1 MDSVNNCVAQS
12 NNSVNFQSLKKINLK
27 GYKNCPD
34 KAKKILDEFVKM
46 QEDSV
51 ETLKTYL

>member
-1 MDSVNNCVAQS
+1 MGIIEGRRLLNQNPDIDKN
-12 NNSVNFQSLKKINLK
+12 IHNL
-27 GYKNCPD
+27 
-34 KAKKILDEFVKM
+34 LDEFVKM